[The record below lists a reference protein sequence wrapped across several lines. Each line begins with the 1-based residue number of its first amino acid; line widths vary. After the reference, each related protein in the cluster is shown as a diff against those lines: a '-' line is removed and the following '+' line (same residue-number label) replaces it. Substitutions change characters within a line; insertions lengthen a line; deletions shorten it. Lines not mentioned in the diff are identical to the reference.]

1 MAKTNHDAGRNPDH
15 DHFMHAFESEGSMF
29 LVFPF
34 CTVNF
39 PMEYWSAV
47 QKDFERL
54 IAARTPKEEKKND
67 SSKKQPEKRS

>member
-1 MAKTNHDAGRNPDH
+1 MAKPNHDAGRSPDN
-15 DHFMHAFESEGSMF
+15 DHFMHAYESEGSMF

-39 PMEYWSAV
+39 PMQYWPAV
-47 QKDFERL
+47 QKDFECL
-54 IAARTPKEEKKND
+54 IAARIPKEEKKND